1 MIPDAAITSHKKIS
15 KNPKKFFK
23 NCTFVCNFW
32 GAGDRGER
40 RHDLGQEKTAEFARN
55 YLRTM
60 DAQRAARSVGE
71 RDGESL
77 LQRAAVRKQVERG
90 RRIGSDVR
98 REDVIRRLA
107 ELAFGRAND
116 AIKLACLGGE
126 TDALMIDG
134 MELSA
139 VAEFKRNSAGAVE
152 VKLIDRV
159 KALDALYGIL
169 SGDDGSAAAALLQAL
184 EQPNES
190 GNSDEGDAV

>member
-1 MIPDAAITSHKKIS
+1 MKGGMTLDKK
-15 KNPKKFFK
+15 
-23 NCTFVCNFW
+23 
-32 GAGDRGER
+32 
-40 RHDLGQEKTAEFARN
+40 KTADFVRT

-71 RDGESL
+71 RDGEGL
-77 LQRAAVRKQVERG
+77 LQRAAVQKQVERA
-90 RRIGSDVR
+90 RRLGGDVR

-116 AIKLACLGGE
+116 AVKLACLGGE
-126 TDALMIDG
+126 TDESVIDG

-169 SGDDGSAAAALLQAL
+169 SGDDGSAAAALLRAL
-184 EQPNES
+184 EQP
-190 GNSDEGDAV
+190 DEEGEA

>member
-1 MIPDAAITSHKKIS
+1 MHGGVQQK
-15 KNPKKFFK
+15 
-23 NCTFVCNFW
+23 
-32 GAGDRGER
+32 GAQRAGVKGGMALDNK
-40 RHDLGQEKTAEFARN
+40 KTAEFARS

-60 DAQRAARSVGE
+60 DVRRAARSVGE
-71 RDGESL
+71 QDGERL
-77 LQRAAVRKQVERG
+77 LERASVRKRVECG
-90 RRIGSDVR
+90 RRIGGDVR

-116 AIKLACLGGE
+116 AVKLACLGGE
-126 TDALMIDG
+126 TDEGMIDG

-169 SGDDGSAAAALLQAL
+169 AGGDGGAAAALLQAL
-184 EQPNES
+184 ERP
-190 GNSDEGDAV
+190 DEGEEA

>member
-1 MIPDAAITSHKKIS
+1 MDKRQTDA
-15 KNPKKFFK
+15 
-23 NCTFVCNFW
+23 
-32 GAGDRGER
+32 
-40 RHDLGQEKTAEFARN
+40 FAHS

-71 RDGESL
+71 EDGEAL
-77 LQRAAVRKQVERG
+77 LARAAVQKSVERC
-90 RRIGSDVR
+90 RRVGGDVR

-116 AIKLACLGGE
+116 AVKLACLGGE
-126 TDALMIDG
+126 ADGLMIDG

-159 KALDALYGIL
+159 KALDALYTIL
-169 SGDDGSAAAALLQAL
+169 TGDDGSAAAALFRAL
-184 EQPNES
+184 EQQE
-190 GNSDEGDAV
+190 EEAEV